1 MPTAIEDRDED
12 DRRAPLP
19 DSVDRVLGKALEG
32 SPGGAID
39 LDALKRVD
47 LSSGD
52 SNLDRVH
59 VAFGLDVLV
68 DGTLAVKA
76 IVEALE
82 RRLSTPVVKGEKLRL
97 VPSTR

>member
-1 MPTAIEDRDED
+1 MAIVDRDDD

-32 SPGGAID
+32 SADGTID
-39 LDALKRVD
+39 VDALKRVD
-47 LSSGD
+47 LSHGD
-52 SNLDRVH
+52 SNVDRVH
-59 VAFGLDVLV
+59 GVFGVDVLV

-82 RRLSTPVVKGEKLRL
+82 RRLSTPVVKGETMHL
-97 VPSTR
+97 VPSSR